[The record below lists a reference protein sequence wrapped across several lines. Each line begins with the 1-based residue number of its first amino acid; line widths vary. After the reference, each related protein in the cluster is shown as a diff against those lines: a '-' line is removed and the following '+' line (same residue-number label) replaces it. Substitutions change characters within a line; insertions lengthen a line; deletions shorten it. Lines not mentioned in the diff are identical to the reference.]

1 VRSRGEAESPQC
13 FAPLTSAHFWFLQP
27 FRQYLPCTSAHRTC
41 LWQGTFA
48 AACTPAPPPHWHPP
62 ILRCVRAGS
71 TLLQRPQWHRLSL
84 PLPTASALV
93 VTREVPRNRS
103 LGAGLPR
110 ERSARCRGA
119 TWHTMIG
126 GGGGVIFFRLA
137 NCVFLERP
145 FLSRAHS
152 ESMGCLH
159 ELIALHWRTVGPSL
173 HCSQDA
179 GGASNDTSASSSG
192 TEPEVLSP
200 HPADASSAAAASMTA
215 AAVSATPQERGA
227 SATAMPPATPLPES
241 ARSHF
246 HMHACAGSPHHTTP
260 RDTLS
265 AGPCALGR
273 ERNYFKQHRRPC
285 QMKYWWKAR
294 T

>member
-1 VRSRGEAESPQC
+1 MLCPTDLGSLLVLATLPTVPALHLRPPHMLMARHIRRSMHPRTTPTLA
-13 FAPLTSAHFWFLQP
+13 SAHPSLCSRRKHVAPAATMAQAVSATADRKRARRDEGGAAKSKPRGRPPARAVGALQG
-27 FRQYLPCTSAHRTC
+27 RHLAHNDR
-41 LWQGTFA
+41 
-48 AACTPAPPPHWHPP
+48 
-62 ILRCVRAGS
+62 
-71 TLLQRPQWHRLSL
+71 
-84 PLPTASALV
+84 
-93 VTREVPRNRS
+93 
-103 LGAGLPR
+103 
-110 ERSARCRGA
+110 
-119 TWHTMIG
+119 